1 MSSNQSDLT
10 PKLLHAVADATEEQ
24 KDIALQILEGR
35 LSPADYVEPY
45 VTLKDAAQKLGIH
58 PSTLSRWKVPC
69 YRINGRPRY
78 LISEINAF
86 IRAGRNQATNS

>member
-1 MSSNQSDLT
+1 MKSSASDLI

-24 KDIALQILEGR
+24 LDIALQILEGR
-35 LSPADYVEPY
+35 LCPADYVEPY
-45 VTLKDAAQKLGIH
+45 VTLKEAAEKLGIH
-58 PSTLSRWKVPC
+58 STTLYRWKVPC

-86 IRAGRNQATNS
+86 IRANRN